1 LGLLVHP
8 LERGTTPSLDTTP
21 GGLATSGVHLDGTAG
36 SPLRRR
42 AATLL
47 GGATERSGSCVGR
60 DLLETGSESLDG
72 VEVCTLTALLDP
84 QAADSGSGNREQD
97 N

>member
-1 LGLLVHP
+1 LVHP
-8 LERGTTPSLDTTP
+8 LEGGATASFDTTA
-21 GGLATSGVHLDGTAG
+21 GGLATGGVHLNGTARG
-36 SPLRRR
+36 PLRRR

-47 GGATERSGSCVGR
+47 GGATERSGSCVRR